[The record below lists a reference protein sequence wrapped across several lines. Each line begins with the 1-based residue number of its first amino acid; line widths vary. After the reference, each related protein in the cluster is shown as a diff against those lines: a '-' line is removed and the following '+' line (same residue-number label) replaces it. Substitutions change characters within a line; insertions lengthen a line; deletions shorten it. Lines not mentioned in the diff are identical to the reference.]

1 MSGKW
6 YVHDG
11 ASESGPFSQSQLVS
25 MSKDGTLLKSYK
37 VRSEASGEW
46 VKATKVRGLTF
57 SGQNPGE
64 KLAVAYQVEA
74 RKIATAICE
83 ESSQNRKIAVDFL
96 KLNLSLIHI

>member
-37 VRSEASGEW
+37 VRSEASG
-46 VKATKVRGLTF
+46 
-57 SGQNPGE
+57 
-64 KLAVAYQVEA
+64 
-74 RKIATAICE
+74 
-83 ESSQNRKIAVDFL
+83 L
-96 KLNLSLIHI
+96 KQQK